1 MDTKCVWECQ
11 GEKNLAKGR
20 AGENNCS
27 SKYSCTNCINNYG
40 QLMSG
45 YPSWVGQGETEPVIP
60 VVAGSFSF

>member
-1 MDTKCVWECQ
+1 MDTKCVCECQ

-40 QLMSG
+40 HLMSG
-45 YPSWVGQGETEPVIP
+45 YPSWVGQGETEPVYQWWQ
-60 VVAGSFSF
+60 VLFSF